1 MSGSP
6 LSELAMKDEDDGRE
20 GDMERIKIE
29 EEMEKEQVIT
39 VRRGAVLADKASS
52 VWSWYEEFV
61 AEWSKSFLTKKRKK
75 RPIR

>member
-1 MSGSP
+1 MTDQG
-6 LSELAMKDEDDGRE
+6 DGRE

-29 EEMEKEQVIT
+29 GEMEKEQMIT
-39 VRRGAVLADKASS
+39 VRREAVLVNKAGS

-75 RPIR
+75 HPVR